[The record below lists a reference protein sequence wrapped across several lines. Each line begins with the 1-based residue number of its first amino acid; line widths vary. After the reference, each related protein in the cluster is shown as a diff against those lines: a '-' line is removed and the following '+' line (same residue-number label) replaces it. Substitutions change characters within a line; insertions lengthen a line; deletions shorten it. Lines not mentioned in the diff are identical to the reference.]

1 MPVRS
6 DSGLSPYR
14 DHVRPLTPDHPN
26 FPSSPPRKR
35 LAAGPEVSEGM
46 MTDTD
51 NKAAPSGPPG
61 PSNLFTNLFKSLTGP
76 QFQLWMQN
84 SSILNSRS

>member
-14 DHVRPLTPDHPN
+14 DHVRPLTPDHPL
-26 FPSSPPRKR
+26 RKR

-61 PSNLFTNLFKSLTGP
+61 PANLFTILFTSLTGP
-76 QFQLWMQN
+76 QLQLWMQN